1 MTRLRTLEHLL
12 QAGLRGRAVFVR
24 ADFNVPRDGDRI
36 LDDTRIRA
44 AAPTLREL
52 QAAGAKLLV
61 FSHYGR
67 PKGKPRPDQSL
78 RPVVPA
84 LAAIVG
90 AEVAFA
96 PDCIGAV
103 AEAAAAATPAGGY
116 CLFENLRFHAGEEAN
131 DPQFAAQL
139 ARLADVYVDDAFG
152 AAHRAH
158 ASIVGVPE
166 RVERSAAGRLLAR
179 EVEGLERLL
188 AAPEDPFVAILGGAK
203 IKDKIETIEN
213 LLPRIDALLL
223 GGAMAN
229 TFLRARGCSLGKSL
243 VAEDE
248 VDLAATLLV
257 DAAGRDVEVLLPT
270 DVVVTDRIDRDAGS
284 AAARRIETT
293 SVDAVAGDMMAVDL
307 GPRTLAA
314 FEAAIATAR
323 TAFWNGPVGL
333 FETTPFDEGSRRV
346 ARALAGC
353 RGYTVIG
360 GGETVAAATQAGVAD
375 QIDHV
380 STGGGASLELLAGRK
395 LPGVEALA
403 HPRVGRGGLRDPGTT

>member
-1 MTRLRTLEHLL
+1 MTRLRTLDHLL
-12 QAGLRGRAVFVR
+12 RAGLAGRAVFVR

-52 QAAGAKLLV
+52 QTAGAKLLV

-78 RPVVPA
+78 RPLAAA

-96 PDCIGAV
+96 ADCIGVA
-103 AEAAAAATPAGGY
+103 AEAAAAATPPGGY

-131 DPQFAAQL
+131 DPQFAARL
-139 ARLADVYVDDAFG
+139 ARLADLYVDDAFG

-158 ASIVGVPE
+158 ASIVGVPGHAKA
-166 RVERSAAGRLLAR
+166 SAAGRLLAG

-188 AAPEDPFVAILGGAK
+188 AGPEPPFVAILGGAK

-213 LLPRIDALLL
+213 LLPRLDALLL

-248 VDLAATLLV
+248 VGLARELLA
-257 DAAGRDVEVLLPT
+257 DAAGRGVEILLPT
-270 DVVVTDRIDRDAGS
+270 DVVTTDRIDRDRGTAS
-284 AAARRIETT
+284 APHVET
-293 SVDAVAGDMMAVDL
+293 SAVEAVADGSMAVDL

-314 FEAAIATAR
+314 FDAAIATAR
-323 TAFWNGPVGL
+323 TVFWNGPVGL
-333 FETTPFDEGSRRV
+333 FEVPPFDEGSRRV
-346 ARALAGC
+346 ARALAAC
-353 RGYTVIG
+353 DGYTVIG
-360 GGETVAAATQAGVAD
+360 GGETVAAATQAGVA
-375 QIDHV
+375 QRIDHV
-380 STGGGASLELLAGRK
+380 STGGGAALELLAGRK
-395 LPGVEALA
+395 LPGVEALREA
-403 HPRVGRGGLRDPGTT
+403 GTS

>member
-1 MTRLRTLEHLL
+1 MTRLRTLDHLL
-12 QAGLRGRAVFVR
+12 HADLRGRAVFVR
-24 ADFNVPRDGDRI
+24 TDFNVPRDGDRI

-78 RPVVPA
+78 RRWRAA

-90 AEVAFA
+90 ADVAFA
-96 PDCIGAV
+96 ADCVGAA

-139 ARLADVYVDDAFG
+139 ARLADLYVDDAFG

-213 LLPRIDALLL
+213 LLPRLDALLL

-248 VDLAATLLV
+248 VDLAATLLA
-257 DAAGRDVEVLLPT
+257 DAAGRGVEVLLPT
-270 DVVVTDRIDRDAGS
+270 DVVATDRIDRDGPS
-284 AAARRIETT
+284 AAARAASRPS
-293 SVDAVAGDMMAVDL
+293 SVDAVADDFDG
-307 GPRTLAA
+307 GRSRAA
-314 FEAAIATAR
+314 NA
-323 TAFWNGPVGL
+323 
-333 FETTPFDEGSRRV
+333 RRV
-346 ARALAGC
+346 RGRDRAGAHRVLERTGRLVRDAAV
-353 RGYTVIG
+353 RRRA
-360 GGETVAAATQAGVAD
+360 VAAWRARSPPVAAT
-375 QIDHV
+375 
-380 STGGGASLELLAGRK
+380 
-395 LPGVEALA
+395 P
-403 HPRVGRGGLRDPGTT
+403 